1 LSTSA
6 QKSKL
11 SQEQEAIILRLTGN
25 SNDKEDID
33 LLSAQYS
40 DDDETIYFEK
50 QDLPELLFKLEDN
63 NLVELS

>member
-1 LSTSA
+1 M
-6 QKSKL
+6 
-11 SQEQEAIILRLTGN
+11 RLTGN